1 MQLNLYTDYNMRKF
15 INMDFNGSQW
25 WVEYI
30 EDGVTKKDFFN
41 NESDAILFYKSF
53 S

>member
-1 MQLNLYTDYNMRKF
+1 MKQF

-30 EDGVTKKDFFN
+30 ENEVVKKEFFN
-41 NESDAILFYKSF
+41 TESQAQSFYLTLF
-53 S
+53 